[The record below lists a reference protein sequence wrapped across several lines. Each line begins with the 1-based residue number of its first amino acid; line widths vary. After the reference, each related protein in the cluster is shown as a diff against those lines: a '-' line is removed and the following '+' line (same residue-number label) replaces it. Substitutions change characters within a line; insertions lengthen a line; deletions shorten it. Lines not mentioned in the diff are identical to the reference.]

1 MTYIEKYVDSTIQYQ
16 KNDLI
21 ILHKN
26 LSYIIEFIDF
36 IIKQSNSLNDIQN
49 SMINTLGIIKNI
61 CVDNITNND
70 IDLYDI
76 ISEID
81 ICIAQ
86 YNE

>member
-1 MTYIEKYVDSTIQYQ
+1 M
-16 KNDLI
+16 
-21 ILHKN
+21 
-26 LSYIIEFIDF
+26 IEFINF
-36 IIKQSNSLNDIQN
+36 IIKQSNDLNDIQN
-49 SMINTLGIIKNI
+49 SMINTLRIIKSI

-81 ICIAQ
+81 TCIAQ

>member
-1 MTYIEKYVDSTIQYQ
+1 M
-16 KNDLI
+16 
-21 ILHKN
+21 
-26 LSYIIEFIDF
+26 
-36 IIKQSNSLNDIQN
+36 NDIQN